1 MLFPDLE
8 TPRLKLTQLS
18 QNDAAS
24 ILTLFSNEAVIK
36 YYDLAAFDNIKQ
48 ATDLITLFNTRCESG
63 LGIRWAIRL
72 KETNELIGTCG
83 FNSWNEKMKQ
93 AVLGYDLLP
102 SYWRGG
108 YTSEAVEKIIQAA
121 FSGQLAC
128 ADINRIQADT
138 IPGNVGSEA
147 LLLKVGFK
155 KEGLRREAGYWKNQF
170 HDLWCFGLIKS
181 DYNGR

>member
-1 MLFPDLE
+1 MQFPDLE

-18 QNDAAS
+18 SNDADA
-24 ILTLFSNEAVIK
+24 IFTLFSNEAVIE
-36 YYDLAAFDNIKQ
+36 YYDLTAFKNASQ
-48 ATDLITLFNTRCESG
+48 ATELITFFNTRFESG

-72 KETNELIGTCG
+72 KESNELIGTCG

-102 SYWRGG
+102 SHWRGG
-108 YTSEAVEKIIQAA
+108 YTSEAVENIIQAA

-128 ADINRIQADT
+128 TDINRIQADT
-138 IPGNVGSEA
+138 IPGNTGSEA
-147 LLLKVGFK
+147 LLLNVGFK
-155 KEGLRREAGYWKNQF
+155 KEGLRREAGYWKNKF

-181 DYNGR
+181 DFIAD